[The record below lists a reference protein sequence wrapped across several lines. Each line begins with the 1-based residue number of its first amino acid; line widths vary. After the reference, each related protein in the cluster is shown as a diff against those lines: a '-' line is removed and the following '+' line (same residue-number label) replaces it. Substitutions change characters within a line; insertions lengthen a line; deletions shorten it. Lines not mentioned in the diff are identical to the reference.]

1 MIKSFNPIKSR
12 RPWPPI
18 SISHLFQQGPFSSWP
33 LLFLHL
39 GCFCLD
45 YICRVIAIAIASY
58 MLDGEK
64 LSWQATIGIA
74 ICTCQK
80 FPVNK

>member
-1 MIKSFNPIKSR
+1 MLVICACYMSK
-12 RPWPPI
+12 
-18 SISHLFQQGPFSSWP
+18 HQQLKVARQTSQ
-33 LLFLHL
+33 LAQH
-39 GCFCLD
+39 
-45 YICRVIAIAIASY
+45 ICRVIAIAIASY

-74 ICTCQK
+74 ICICQK